1 MKLNEV
7 IIKTEKRPNGT
18 TRISYD
24 YSNCPTLTEQHS
36 GFMTDVNYLVNK
48 YKPDELAAYIAAR
61 NSFRREILH
70 HDFSAEPTFLDAKN
84 LVYKLQTE
92 FQKLPDEI
100 RLQFKSHV
108 EFLKFIDNPANQEKM
123 IKLGLMT
130 KKEIIAN
137 TVDQAITKTPDEAE
151 PKKPVK

>member
-1 MKLNEV
+1 MKKLNEV
-7 IIKTEKRPNGT
+7 ITIYEKRPNGSI
-18 TRISYD
+18 RLAYD
-24 YSNCPTLTEQHS
+24 YSNCPTLTEQHTAH
-36 GFMTDVNYLVNK
+36 MTDINYLMDK
-48 YKPDELAAYIAAR
+48 FQPDELAAYIAAR
-61 NSFRREILH
+61 QQYRREILN
-70 HDFSAEPTFLDAKN
+70 HDFSSEPSLLDAKN

-130 KKEIIAN
+130 KKEVAAN
-137 TVDQAITKTPDEAE
+137 TVDQVTPTEEKE
-151 PKKPVK
+151 PKKPS